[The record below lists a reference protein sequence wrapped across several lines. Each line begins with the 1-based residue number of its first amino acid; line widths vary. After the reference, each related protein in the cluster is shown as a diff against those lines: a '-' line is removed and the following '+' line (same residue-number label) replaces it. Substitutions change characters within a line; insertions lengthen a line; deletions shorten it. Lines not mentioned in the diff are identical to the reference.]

1 MRRTPGI
8 VILLLLGL
16 AGFAHA
22 DDAAAEVK
30 LRKWHVGLQSTGS
43 WRSRFDTFDRAELPP
58 GAVEAYGRGAGMV
71 VGRRFGDRMLAQL
84 QFAYAQHDLAGSTD
98 KLGDVEVLVT
108 GTVLFGPTRT
118 VQPFLRGGI
127 GGGGQVIQFADDGGN
142 VVSFG
147 TAAIAGGGA
156 QVRLGG
162 RVSLDFEGV
171 ATFTNF
177 LQVNDETKAALWGG
191 GDWQVRVSNWGWRV
205 GAGVVF
211 WF

>member
-16 AGFAHA
+16 AGAAHA
-22 DDAAAEVK
+22 DEAAGEVK
-30 LRKWHVGLQSTGS
+30 LRNWHVGLQSTGS
-43 WRSRFDTFDRAELPP
+43 WRSRFDTFDRAGLPS
-58 GAVEAYGRGAGMV
+58 GAVEAYGRGAGLV
-71 VGRRFGDRMLAQL
+71 VGRRFGGRVLAQL
-84 QFAYAQHDLAGSTD
+84 QLTYAQHEIAGSGEL
-98 KLGDVEVLVT
+98 LGDVEALAT

-127 GGGGQVIQFADDGGN
+127 GGGGQVIQLEDDGGN
-142 VVSFG
+142 VMSFG

-156 QVRLGG
+156 QVRLGS
-162 RVSLDFEGV
+162 RVSLEFEGV

-205 GAGVVF
+205 GAGVVL